1 MCSAEAVAVDERIRV
16 FLLTESRLLGEAL
29 ARILKKRGEFN
40 VVAASCLAP
49 ESCAEIAAA
58 RPDVLLADTTLI
70 RAGEI
75 QLLPELKRIL
85 PKLKILLVGMDC
97 DKELFLRAVKAGI
110 GGYLLKDASA
120 SDVASAIRSVA
131 CNEAVCPPLLCLVLF
146 QQIAQEGERGVEGG
160 SLVLQAHHPLGLTR
174 REQQLVEMIGRGL
187 TNKEIASLLNLSEQT
202 IKNHV
207 HRMLRKVGASDRLS
221 VVELC
226 RGEELSA

>member
-1 MCSAEAVAVDERIRV
+1 MEERIRV

-29 ARILKKRGEFN
+29 AKILKKRGEFN
-40 VVAASCLAP
+40 VVGASCLSP
-49 ESCAEIAAA
+49 EIATEIASA
-58 RPDVLLADTTLI
+58 RPDLLLADTVLI
-70 RAGEI
+70 RDRQI
-75 QLLPELKRIL
+75 QLLPELKQIL
-85 PKLKILLVGMDC
+85 PELKILLVGMDC

-120 SDVASAIRSVA
+120 SDVAAAIRSVSN
-131 CNEAVCPPLLCLVLF
+131 NEAVCPPLLCLALF
-146 QQIAQEGERGVEGG
+146 QQIAQENARTDETAG
-160 SLVLQAHHPLGLTR
+160 LVLQAHHPLGLTR

-207 HRMLRKVGASDRLS
+207 HRILRKVGASDRLS